1 VIEECHE
8 RMFCGVC
15 ESMDHVQVRCPKVR
29 AVKGAAVPCGFA
41 VEGLG
46 FFHIPYESS
55 VKQ

>member
-1 VIEECHE
+1 
-8 RMFCGVC
+8 MFCGVC

-29 AVKGAAVPCGFA
+29 AVNGAAVPCGFA